1 MLLEH
6 DVYSPNCIL
15 FQQPSEY
22 LDRKMVRDAC
32 VETAPP
38 SEEPMIKDDCNILPF
53 DEYRIQ
59 GRTGQIEPSLRK
71 RWDNNVR
78 RVPRKGWMARR
89 GQKATT
95 MGVKWT

>member
-6 DVYSPNCIL
+6 HIYSPNCIL

-22 LDRKMVRDAC
+22 LDRKMVRDAR
-32 VETAPP
+32 VETVPP
-38 SEEPMIKDDCNILPF
+38 SEEPMIKNDCNILPF
-53 DEYRIQ
+53 DGYRIQ

-71 RWDNNVR
+71 RWDNNVG

-95 MGVKWT
+95 TGVKWT